1 MAGINAGPS
10 QGFWSRIGQNLP
22 GALNMAGS
30 MMPGPFG
37 QTAKITGALMK
48 KPPAKE
54 GGSMGGD
61 KNPGVPSNGP
71 SGMPP
76 SGPSPV
82 TSGIVR
88 GPSMPRIMPNNPM
101 GGIRFDPTQ
110 RNGNTGITGGMF
122 PGGFNFGMQ
131 PQPAPVDTGMGGTGL
146 WNMYNNLSNQ
156 MPQRQL
162 FY

>member
-37 QTAKITGALMK
+37 NTAKITGSLMRKPNDK
-48 KPPAKE
+48 K
-54 GGSMGGD
+54 GTMGGD
-61 KNPGVPSNGP
+61 NTAGVPSNGP
-71 SGMPP
+71 SGMAPE
-76 SGPSPV
+76 
-82 TSGIVR
+82 TGIVR
-88 GPSMPRIMPNNPM
+88 GPSMPRIFSGGVLGPGGMP
-101 GGIRFDPTQ
+101 

-122 PGGFNFGMQ
+122 GNLFR
-131 PQPAPVDTGMGGTGL
+131 PQPAPMSDVPTLGGNGL
-146 WNMYNNLSNQ
+146 WNAYNQLSNEIGV
-156 MPQRQL
+156 PNRQL